1 MKAETAVKR
10 KTAEAWIGLGSNLE
24 DPESQLLQAFD
35 ELDALPETRLRAR
48 SSLYRSEPVSDIPQ
62 DDYIN
67 AVARLETG
75 LAPLQLLD
83 ALQTIER
90 AHHRQRIAG
99 VVNGPRTLDLDLLL
113 YDDETLDHPCLTLP
127 HPRLH
132 QRLFVLLPMREIDAG
147 LRIAQLGRLDKLI
160 ATAPAMRLQKLDR

>member
-1 MKAETAVKR
+1 VKR

-24 DPESQLLQAFD
+24 DPEAQLLRAFD
-35 ELDALPETRLRAR
+35 ELNTLPRTRLLDR

-75 LAPLQLLD
+75 LTALELLD
-83 ALQTIER
+83 ALQAIER
-90 AHHRQRIAG
+90 AHHRQRIEG

-113 YDDETLDHPCLTLP
+113 HDDQTLDHPRLTLP

-132 QRLFVLLPMREIDAG
+132 QRLFVLLPMQEIDAG
-147 LRIAQLGRLDKLI
+147 LRIAQLGKLHELI
-160 ATAPAMRLQKLDR
+160 TAAPTMRLQKLDR